1 MKGLAL
7 LVAGLCL
14 GVVSLNSHAV
24 SCDNVPEWNN
34 GAVYTNGMQAQH
46 AQKLY
51 KANWWTQN
59 HSPANYSG
67 PWQEWT
73 YLGDCDVAVNRPPV
87 AVLSIT
93 RSSSSSSGDFW
104 VTGYLNLNGS
114 SSYDPDNDPLTFS
127 WDGVNF
133 SSTSVKTVPIS
144 RVFDNCFDI
153 YQTYT
158 LTVKDTAGATST
170 ASQTVLVAPASS
182 GNPNC
187 RSSSSSRSSVANNNP
202 PVAVLSIS
210 NVSSSGS
217 YPVQYTYTFSGAGS
231 YDPDS
236 DPLTYSWDDGAS
248 FSTTPVKT
256 IAFGVFYDLCETRYS
271 RVTLT
276 VKDSK
281 GEVSTASQLV
291 KVGDPAPGNP
301 RCNSSSSVGSSS
313 SVSSNNPPV
322 ARISTTTVQL
332 VAGKVPL
339 GASGHMSTDADGD
352 VLAYSWNFGD
362 GQSATGV
369 GVNHL
374 YANAG
379 SYTLSLTVSDGKGG
393 THTATSLVMVSHAS
407 SSSSSRIAD
416 DSCLFPPYV
425 PGTTYVKDQLA
436 TNGGNLYR
444 CDVAGWC
451 SSSAAWAYAPGTGAH
466 WAMAW
471 TLVRSCSGDSNSSLI
486 NDASSRSSSSA
497 PVSSSSVSSSSANNG
512 LPKHALVGYWHNFNN
527 GSGIIRLAD
536 VDDVWDVIVIA
547 FADDVGNGT
556 VAFNLDPALN
566 KAQFIA
572 DVATKRAQGKKVV
585 LSFGGERGTVTLN
598 NATNLANFVNSTA
611 AIINEY
617 GFDGIDIDL
626 ESGAN
631 VSWGAPVIGNIVAAV
646 KQLKQQ
652 FPDMYLSM
660 APEHPYVHGG
670 MIAAT
675 GIWGAYLPMI
685 DGLRDD
691 LDLLHVQLYNNGGL
705 ATPYSPQPLQA
716 GTVDFMVASVKM
728 LVEGFPIANNTQF
741 AGLRPDQVAIGVPSG
756 SRSAGSGFVTI
767 ADLNNAVNCLA
778 KLVGCGNIKPNQAY
792 PDFRGVM
799 TWSINW
805 DVADGRPFSIPV
817 NANLDALP

>member
-1 MKGLAL
+1 MKGIAL
-7 LVAGLCL
+7 SVVGFCL
-14 GVVSLNSHAV
+14 GVVSLSSHAV
-24 SCDNVPEWNN
+24 NCDNVLEWNN
-34 GAVYTNGMQAQH
+34 SAVYTNGMQAQH
-46 AQKLY
+46 QQKLY

-59 HSPANYSG
+59 HNPANYSG

-73 YLGDCDVAVNRPPV
+73 YQGDCDVAVNRPPI
-87 AVLSIT
+87 AILGIS
-93 RSSSSSSGDFW
+93 RSSSSSGDFW
-104 VTGYLNLNGS
+104 ITGYLNLNGS
-114 SSYDPDNDPLTFS
+114 GSNDPDGDPITYS

-133 SSTSVKTVPIS
+133 SNVSVKTVPIG

-158 LTVKDTAGATST
+158 LTVKDTKGAIST
-170 ASQTVLVAPASS
+170 ASQKVLVAPASS
-182 GNPNC
+182 GNP
-187 RSSSSSRSSVANNNP
+187 
-202 PVAVLSIS
+202 
-210 NVSSSGS
+210 
-217 YPVQYTYTFSGAGS
+217 
-231 YDPDS
+231 
-236 DPLTYSWDDGAS
+236 
-248 FSTTPVKT
+248 
-256 IAFGVFYDLCETRYS
+256 
-271 RVTLT
+271 
-276 VKDSK
+276 
-281 GEVSTASQLV
+281 
-291 KVGDPAPGNP
+291 
-301 RCNSSSSVGSSS
+301 RCNSSSSSSS
-313 SVSSNNPPV
+313 SSSAPSNNPPV
-322 ARISTTTVQL
+322 ARITATTVQL
-332 VAGKVPL
+332 VAGQIPL
-339 GASGHMSTDADGD
+339 GASGHMSSDVDGD
-352 VLAYSWNFGD
+352 ALTYSWNFGD
-362 GQSATGV
+362 GQFASGV
-369 GVNHL
+369 NVNHL
-374 YANAG
+374 YANPG

-393 THTATSLVMVSHAS
+393 TDTASSLLMVNPAS
-407 SSSSSRIAD
+407 SSSSSSSSLPLD
-416 DSCLFPPYV
+416 TCLFPPYAS
-425 PGTTYVKDQLA
+425 GTSYSSGQLV
-436 TNGGNLYR
+436 TNIGNLYR
-444 CDVAGWC
+444 CNVAGWC
-451 SSSAAWAYAPGTGAH
+451 SAGPASDWAYAPGTGAH
-466 WAMAW
+466 WEMAW
-471 TLVRSCSGDSNSSLI
+471 SLVSSCGGTSSSAI
-486 NDASSRSSSSA
+486 TQSSSSSRSSSS
-497 PVSSSSVSSSSANNG
+497 VSSVDNG

-527 GSGIIRLAD
+527 GSGLIRLAD

-566 KAQFIA
+566 KAQFIS

-652 FPDMYLSM
+652 FPDLYLSM

-691 LDLLHVQLYNNGGL
+691 LDLLHVQLYNNGSL
-705 ATPYSPQPLQA
+705 ATPYANQPLQA

-778 KLVGCGNIKPNQAY
+778 KLVGCGSIRPNQAY

>member
-1 MKGLAL
+1 MKGIAL
-7 LVAGLCL
+7 SVAAFCL
-14 GVVSLNSHAV
+14 GAISLNSHAV
-24 SCDNVPEWNN
+24 NCDNIPQWDS

-46 AQKLY
+46 AQKAY

-59 HSPANYSG
+59 HNPANFSG

-73 YLGDCDVAVNRPPV
+73 YLGDCDVLENRPPV

-93 RSSSSSSGDFW
+93 RSSSSSSDFW
-104 VTGYLNLNGS
+104 VTGYLTLNGS
-114 SSYDPDNDPLTFS
+114 SSYDPDNQPISYS

-133 SSTSVKTVPIS
+133 STQSTKTVPIS

-153 YQTYT
+153 YHTYT
-158 LTVKDTAGATST
+158 LTVKDSEGAIGT
-170 ASQTVLVAPASS
+170 ASQRVLVAPADTS
-182 GNPNC
+182 NPGC
-187 RSSSSSRSSVANNNP
+187 RSSSSRSSTSSSVSSIVENRA
-202 PVAVLSIS
+202 PVARIARTSVEL
-210 NVSSSGS
+210 V
-217 YPVQYTYTFSGAGS
+217 AGS
-231 YDPDS
+231 VPLNVTGNQSTDPDG
-236 DPLTYSWDDGAS
+236 DALTYSWNFGDG
-248 FSTTPVKT
+248 STATGMNANHLYATAGSYTV
-256 IAFGVFYDLCETRYS
+256 S
-271 RVTLT
+271 LT
-276 VKDSK
+276 VNDGRS
-281 GEVSTASQLV
+281 GFNTASISV
-291 KVGDPAPGNP
+291 IVSPP
-301 RCNSSSSVGSSS
+301 RSSSSVGSSS
-313 SVSSNNPPV
+313 SIGQDLCDTAPNYS
-322 ARISTTTVQL
+322 
-332 VAGKVPL
+332 AGS
-339 GASGHMSTDADGD
+339 AI
-352 VLAYSWNFGD
+352 
-362 GQSATGV
+362 ATG
-369 GVNHL
+369 N
-374 YANAG
+374 YIKNE
-379 SYTLSLTVSDGKGG
+379 GK
-393 THTATSLVMVSHAS
+393 
-407 SSSSSRIAD
+407 
-416 DSCLFPPYV
+416 
-425 PGTTYVKDQLA
+425 
-436 TNGGNLYR
+436 LYR
-444 CDVAGWC
+444 CTVGGWC
-451 SSSAAWAYAPGTGAH
+451 SSSAAWAFAPGTGVH
-466 WAMAW
+466 WGQAW
-471 TLVRSCSGDSNSSLI
+471 EFVKDC
-486 NDASSRSSSSA
+486 A
-497 PVSSSSVSSSSANNG
+497 VSSSSVSVISSSRSSVSSAVSSSTSSVSSAGG

-527 GSGIIRLAD
+527 GSGLIRLVD

-646 KQLKQQ
+646 RQLKQQ

-691 LDLLHVQLYNNGGL
+691 LDLLHVQLYNNGSL
-705 ATPYSPQPLQA
+705 ATPYASQPLQA

-728 LVEGFPIANNTQF
+728 LVEGFTIANNTQF
-741 AGLRPDQVAIGVPSG
+741 VGLRPDQVAIGVPSG
-756 SRSAGSGFVTI
+756 SRSAGSGFVTV
-767 ADLNNAVNCLA
+767 ANLNSAVNCLV
-778 KLVGCGNIKPNQAY
+778 KLVGCGSIKPNQAY

-817 NANLDALP
+817 NANLDSLP